1 MGPMNFQ
8 RRAAIVGLLA
18 VIGLAVY
25 CAGIVYSQAL
35 VVYVVEQSLVEK
47 APAGTDSAL
56 LRARFHAMLASVAD
70 KKLKLARV
78 LAMSQDLEKVQT
90 LTPQEV
96 EQMLSVA
103 SKGRRPGLF

>member
-8 RRAAIVGLLA
+8 RRAAIVGFLA

-35 VVYVVEQSLVEK
+35 VVYVVEQSLAEK
-47 APAGTDSAL
+47 APAGTDTAL
-56 LRARFHAMLASVAD
+56 LRARFHAMLASIPD
-70 KKLKLARV
+70 KKVRLARV

-96 EQMLSVA
+96 EHMLSVA
-103 SKGRRPGLF
+103 PKGKAPGVF

>member
-8 RRAAIVGLLA
+8 RRAAIVGFLA
-18 VIGLAVY
+18 VMGLAVY

-35 VVYVVEQSLVEK
+35 VVYVVEQSLIEK
-47 APAGTDSAL
+47 APAGTNSAL
-56 LRARFHAMLASVAD
+56 LRARFHAMLASIPD
-70 KKLKLARV
+70 KRVKLARV

-90 LTPQEV
+90 LTPKEV

-103 SKGRRPGLF
+103 SKGRRADLF